1 MRALAVAGQPVAVP
15 LLADATGL
23 RQPQLTKATREL
35 EDLGLVCLSSTSTGV
50 SSVDFSHREH
60 LDSMATEIA
69 EDEHRR
75 LSLNLARAYLAEYRR
90 VNSKGLL
97 DRISR
102 HFLRSGEPSR
112 ALPYLPAAVQFLLE
126 AGLFRRAANLLLE
139 GARKGVVDAGD
150 WANARQLFH
159 LLYQCGEHETLA
171 SMALQF
177 AGTVSAKAAHRKGRL
192 FLYAARA
199 KNLVGDWNGAAGICK
214 AALRELTEIDP
225 DVNARIKT
233 ISMIAHTQL
242 GCYTEAKALKGEL
255 ERDLLTRNRSG
266 QFIHS
271 ALAIFK
277 LEWEGNPASARDHA
291 VRSALPFEPGTPMP
305 GLGRICSV
313 ATCLNAI
320 GELHKSNR
328 ILAAVMDQAR
338 AIANPELMS
347 LAYLNRNTILRR
359 WGRAREL
366 EQSLQMMQRGTF
378 LSNRNYLAENSL
390 QAAKFK
396 TSILDLADVDR
407 VLDKAVGETAW
418 TTARTETCR
427 AWVSILRGDAARAR
441 ELLSGPDPRNRLIRA
456 QRQLARAQASL
467 QLGSL
472 QQARAEAEGALKT
485 LSRDMVYLRAKASLQ
500 LGLVELAQGS
510 VEEALDDIE
519 RSLVL
524 SRERFYFPL
533 MARGYAR
540 KGQCLALMGHPRQ
553 GRVFAARAMQVM
565 SRVDFP
571 GLRAEIQRIL
581 GQILNRLD
589 RNEEARLS
597 FVRALRILRAKSLGL
612 PARHRGSFDALW
624 IKPIEKDLA
633 SMVKFRR
640 AQPSY
645 LQAVER
651 FAARTGTL
659 RNMEELGRELIRA
672 IHSTVPNASAA
683 VLRLHS
689 NGSTSIIAQGRAP
702 GEISHRP
709 GSRPAGGVDRFS
721 LEEAFRVVGVG
732 PLVLRVSSP
741 QGGFAESDYDLIK
754 CLVRIV
760 EGLQPDWNDSPVGSR
775 RVSPKDRLELSGG
788 RLILGRHPSM
798 RRLLDLVRQ
807 VGPSGATVL
816 ISGESGTGKEL
827 VARALHES
835 NSRAD
840 RPWVAVNCAALPSE
854 LVESELFGYRK
865 GSFTG
870 AETDKPG
877 LVEAAH
883 GGTLFLDEIASMPLE
898 HQARLLRM
906 LQEGSVRRLGES
918 SERQVDVRIIAATN
932 QPLER
937 LVQCGE
943 FREDLYHRL
952 NVIQLEIPPLRARLT
967 DIPLL
972 ARHFL
977 AELSRKHG
985 RPRETTDG
993 FFEALLRLPFRGNV
1007 RELRNVVEQACLLGK
1022 RDQLRASDIR
1032 EPGHHSL
1039 AAGDEAAT
1047 SRSQQ
1052 LFHDLIEG
1060 RLDFWT
1066 DVRHRF
1072 LARDLSRPEVRRII
1086 SLGLASTDGSY
1097 RQLVRKFNLREQDY
1111 RRFLAFLSHHG
1122 CKVDFRLYPA

>member
-1 MRALAVAGQPVAVP
+1 
-15 LLADATGL
+15 
-23 RQPQLTKATREL
+23 
-35 EDLGLVCLSSTSTGV
+35 
-50 SSVDFSHREH
+50 
-60 LDSMATEIA
+60 
-69 EDEHRR
+69 
-75 LSLNLARAYLAEYRR
+75 
-90 VNSKGLL
+90 
-97 DRISR
+97 
-102 HFLRSGEPSR
+102 
-112 ALPYLPAAVQFLLE
+112 
-126 AGLFRRAANLLLE
+126 
-139 GARKGVVDAGD
+139 
-150 WANARQLFH
+150 
-159 LLYQCGEHETLA
+159 
-171 SMALQF
+171 
-177 AGTVSAKAAHRKGRL
+177 
-192 FLYAARA
+192 
-199 KNLVGDWNGAAGICK
+199 
-214 AALRELTEIDP
+214 
-225 DVNARIKT
+225 
-233 ISMIAHTQL
+233 
-242 GCYTEAKALKGEL
+242 
-255 ERDLLTRNRSG
+255 
-266 QFIHS
+266 
-271 ALAIFK
+271 
-277 LEWEGNPASARDHA
+277 
-291 VRSALPFEPGTPMP
+291 
-305 GLGRICSV
+305 
-313 ATCLNAI
+313 
-320 GELHKSNR
+320 
-328 ILAAVMDQAR
+328 
-338 AIANPELMS
+338 
-347 LAYLNRNTILRR
+347 
-359 WGRAREL
+359 
-366 EQSLQMMQRGTF
+366 
-378 LSNRNYLAENSL
+378 
-390 QAAKFK
+390 
-396 TSILDLADVDR
+396 
-407 VLDKAVGETAW
+407 
-418 TTARTETCR
+418 
-427 AWVSILRGDAARAR
+427 
-441 ELLSGPDPRNRLIRA
+441 
-456 QRQLARAQASL
+456 
-467 QLGSL
+467 
-472 QQARAEAEGALKT
+472 
-485 LSRDMVYLRAKASLQ
+485 
-500 LGLVELAQGS
+500 
-510 VEEALDDIE
+510 
-519 RSLVL
+519 
-524 SRERFYFPL
+524 
-533 MARGYAR
+533 
-540 KGQCLALMGHPRQ
+540 
-553 GRVFAARAMQVM
+553 
-565 SRVDFP
+565 
-571 GLRAEIQRIL
+571 
-581 GQILNRLD
+581 
-589 RNEEARLS
+589 
-597 FVRALRILRAKSLGL
+597 
-612 PARHRGSFDALW
+612 
-624 IKPIEKDLA
+624 
-633 SMVKFRR
+633 MVKFRR

-1022 RDQLRASDIR
+1022 GDQLRASDIR